1 MRLSAVEA
9 KVPEQAMAKFVQSAT
24 ILEVKD
30 VKASEAF
37 YREKLGFRPGVFFGD
52 PPTFCIVSR
61 DGIAI
66 LLDLARTP
74 HPAPLNQYWAMYLYV
89 DDVNAM
95 ATELASRGF
104 AFDRAPEDQPY
115 GCRDFDIRDPD
126 GHIIGIGQ
134 SEPSAAGKLTLPYE

>member
-1 MRLSAVEA
+1 M
-9 KVPEQAMAKFVQSAT
+9 PNFVDAAT

-37 YREKLGFRPGVFFGD
+37 YRVKLGFGPGLFFGE

-61 DGIAI
+61 DDVTI

-89 DDVNAM
+89 DDVNAV
-95 ATELASRGF
+95 ATELAAPGV
-104 AFDRAPEDQPY
+104 AFDREPENQPY

-126 GHIIGIGQ
+126 GHLIGIGQ
-134 SEPSAAGKLTLPYE
+134 NEKSAAGKLTLPYA